1 MCDFLGIWLLECKCN
16 HQATWCMVLLFDQ
29 SWLLTEASKAT
40 IVTRIIVIDLMH
52 PIRFLQQSYLFFG
65 PSSLASRV
73 QFEEPKFILMHGPT
87 MDHSQNILGENSC
100 SSSYKSNRSWDGI
113 SELFVD
119 ETGKECWCT
128 NTWVLNYRISPCPF
142 CKLTTSAFGFKQK
155 LIFKYKRNGVL
166 SQSRPTKTPYVSETI
181 SILHSYPIA
190 FRVLLPKGE
199 ACLTVSHL
207 IKQWLPKNTGTVL
220 DRLYSYPML
229 LIRSRLLLAT
239 TTREFRTESS
249 KNQVSINL
257 I

>member
-1 MCDFLGIWLLECKCN
+1 M
-16 HQATWCMVLLFDQ
+16 
-29 SWLLTEASKAT
+29 
-40 IVTRIIVIDLMH
+40 LMH
-52 PIRFLQQSYLFFG
+52 KHMGFELYNFSISFLQ
-65 PSSLASRV
+65 
-73 QFEEPKFILMHGPT
+73 T
-87 MDHSQNILGENSC
+87 
-100 SSSYKSNRSWDGI
+100 
-113 SELFVD
+113 
-119 ETGKECWCT
+119 
-128 NTWVLNYRISPCPF
+128 
-142 CKLTTSAFGFKQK
+142 TTSAFGFKQK

-199 ACLTVSHL
+199 ACLTVFHH
-207 IKQWLPKNTGTVL
+207 IKQWLPKNTDTVL

-249 KNQVSINL
+249 KNQGSINL